1 MMNENKRSVLIVDD
15 DKFVLE
21 ATAMLLR
28 GQGYGTVLCNDSRKA
43 IDMLQG
49 MDVDMVLTDI
59 KMPNVT
65 GIELLENMHDM
76 YPDVPVIVMTAYT
89 EMDVAINAI
98 RNGAFDFII
107 KPYKPEYLLNT
118 IQKAVNHKRLIEIEL
133 HYKKTLEETVKQ
145 RTHELSEA
153 LAALKESSLDIIKRL
168 TGAAEYR
175 DTETGVHISRIG
187 LYAKKLSEALDMP
200 AAFVETISFASPMHD
215 IGKIG
220 IPDSILLKQG
230 PLDRGEFEVMKTHT
244 EIGYK
249 MLTGSNHYNI
259 QMAASVAM
267 THHERWDGT
276 GYPRGLKG
284 AEIPPEGMIVMV
296 CDHYDAL
303 RSKRPYKPAFEHQ
316 MVLKI
321 ITEGDGRTN
330 PEHFDPKV
338 LDAFF
343 EVAPIFEE
351 IFDTNSDLP

>member
-1 MMNENKRSVLIVDD
+1 MNNDNKISVLIVDD

-28 GQGYGTVLCNDSRKA
+28 GQGYATVLCNDSRMA

-65 GIELLENMHDM
+65 GIELLENIHGM
-76 YPDVPVIVMTAYT
+76 YPEVPVILMTAYT
-89 EMDVAINAI
+89 EMDVAVNAI
-98 RNGAFDFII
+98 RSGAFDFII

-118 IQKAVNHKRLIEIEL
+118 IQKAVNHKKLIEIENN
-133 HYKKTLEETVKQ
+133 YKRTLEETVRQ

-153 LAALKESSLDIIKRL
+153 LKALKESSLDIIKRL
-168 TGAAEYR
+168 TGVAEYR

-200 AAFVETISFASPMHD
+200 AEFVETISFASPMHD

-230 PLDRGEFEVMKTHT
+230 PLEPEEFEIMKTHA
-244 EIGYK
+244 EIGHK

-259 QMAASVAM
+259 QMAASVAL

-276 GYPRGLKG
+276 GYPKGLRGD
-284 AEIPPEGMIVMV
+284 EIPPEGMIVMV

-303 RSKRPYKPAFEHQ
+303 RSKRPYKPAFDHYRS
-316 MVLKI
+316 LKI
-321 ITEGDGRTN
+321 ITEGDGRTR
-330 PEHFDPKV
+330 PEHFDPKI
-338 LDAFF
+338 LRAFL

-351 IFDTNSDLP
+351 IFDTNSD